1 MLAVHDSQPSGRLR
15 QQTDLSVFRQ
25 VAQDKYGRR
34 VPLQLLVL
42 RHGHAEQ
49 DPPAGGRDFDRTLR
63 AKGRRMLAALAP
75 KVRALDPDLV
85 LSSPSRRTRET
96 VEQLQIS
103 ARVDYLEPLYEA
115 DADELL
121 EAVRE
126 ASGDDEPYETVLLVG
141 HNPGVHQLVLELTG
155 GQQIPGFPPSA
166 LAVITLDVD
175 EWWQAST
182 GSGRLTALHLPDDG
196 QD

>member
-1 MLAVHDSQPSGRLR
+1 MLEAVG
-15 QQTDLSVFRQ
+15 
-25 VAQDKYGRR
+25 
-34 VPLQLLVL
+34 
-42 RHGHAEQ
+42 
-49 DPPAGGRDFDRTLR
+49 
-63 AKGRRMLAALAP
+63 P
-75 KVRALDPDLV
+75 KVRALEPDLV

-103 ARVDYLEPLYEA
+103 ARVEYLEPLYEA

-126 ASGDDEPYETVLLVG
+126 ASSDDEPYETVLLVG

-155 GQQIPGFPPSA
+155 GQQIPGFPPCA

-175 EWWQAST
+175 EWWQASS
-182 GSGRLTALHLPDDG
+182 GSGRLTSLHLPEDG

>member
-1 MLAVHDSQPSGRLR
+1 
-15 QQTDLSVFRQ
+15 
-25 VAQDKYGRR
+25 

-49 DPPAGGRDFDRTLR
+49 EPPPGGRDFDRSLR
-63 AKGRRMLAALAP
+63 GKGRRTLAALAP
-75 KVRALDPDLV
+75 KVRALDPDLI
-85 LSSPSRRTRET
+85 LSSPSQRTRET
-96 VEQLQIS
+96 VEHLQIS

-121 EAVRE
+121 DAVRE
-126 ASGDDEPYETVLLVG
+126 ASGNGESYETVLLVG

-155 GQQIPGFPPSA
+155 GQQLPGFPPSA
-166 LAVITLDVD
+166 LAVIELDID
-175 EWWQAST
+175 EWWQAAT
-182 GSGRLTALHLPDDG
+182 GSGRLTALHLPEDG